1 MPLFTF
7 LLVWLLEAAETFLIL
22 YLLGVHLP
30 WTTVGG
36 LEVSV
41 SLLRNL
47 VFMVPAGIGVQDL
60 GYLAFL
66 RALHVPDVVNVAA
79 AFVLLKRG
87 KECCWAITGYVILA
101 LLLRKQR
108 IWTPRDYRVATAGP
122 M

>member
-101 LLLRKQR
+101 LLLRK
-108 IWTPRDYRVATAGP
+108 
-122 M
+122 